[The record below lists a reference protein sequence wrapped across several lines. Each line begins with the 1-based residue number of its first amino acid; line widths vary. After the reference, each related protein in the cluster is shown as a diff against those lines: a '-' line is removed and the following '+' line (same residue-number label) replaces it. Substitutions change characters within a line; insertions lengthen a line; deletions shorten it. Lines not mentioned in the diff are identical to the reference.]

1 MMIEVLESMVD
12 ESGERPRDGGEDEAS
27 GYAERQVG
35 EGIKE
40 QEEIKRSARA
50 TWDVGEEGHELNM
63 HAQPLGFLLFDFS
76 FFFLSF
82 SFRAST
88 SNTTRNKKRTQTQ
101 TQLGL

>member
-1 MMIEVLESMVD
+1 MMIVVLESMVD
-12 ESGERPRDGGEDEAS
+12 ESGERPRDGGEDGAS
-27 GYAERQVG
+27 NSAEKDVR

-40 QEEIKRSARA
+40 EEEIKRSVRA
-50 TWDVGEEGHELNM
+50 TWELGEEGHELSM
-63 HAQPLGFLLFDFS
+63 QAQPLGFLLFDFS

-82 SFRAST
+82 SFGAWT

>member
-27 GYAERQVG
+27 NSARKDVR

-40 QEEIKRSARA
+40 EEEIKRSVRA
-50 TWDVGEEGHELNM
+50 TWEVGEEGHVL
-63 HAQPLGFLLFDFS
+63 QPLGFLLLDFS

-82 SFRAST
+82 SFRAWT

-101 TQLGL
+101 TQ

>member
-1 MMIEVLESMVD
+1 MMTVVLESMVD

-27 GYAERQVG
+27 SSAEREVR

-40 QEEIKRSARA
+40 QEEIKRSVRA
-50 TWDVGEEGHELNM
+50 TWEVGEEGHELNM